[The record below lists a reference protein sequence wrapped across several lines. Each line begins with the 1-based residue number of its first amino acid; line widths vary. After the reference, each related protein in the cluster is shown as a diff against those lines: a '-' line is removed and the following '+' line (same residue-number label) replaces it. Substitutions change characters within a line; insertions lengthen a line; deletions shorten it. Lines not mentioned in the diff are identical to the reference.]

1 MTDTVVGLDVD
12 DLKDHLRYKLRHTRA
27 AYSHPSRRH
36 DARCAA
42 LAENVFQALNGAQAV
57 AAYVSVG
64 DEPCT
69 RLLIDELH
77 AAGVQVLLPVLG
89 PHLSRSW
96 GWFRGSD
103 DLATRAPGRPPEPS
117 GLVLGPAAITLVQSV
132 LVPALAVDAHG
143 NRLGQGGGW
152 YDRMLPLV
160 NPGVET
166 FALLHPNEYL
176 TDTTLPTAE
185 FDRPVSGIITTEGI
199 TRF

>member
-12 DLKDHLRYKLRHTRA
+12 DLKDHLRYKLRRTRA
-27 AYSHPSRRH
+27 AHSHPSRRH

-96 GWFRGSD
+96 GWFRGD
-103 DLATRAPGRPPEPS
+103 NAANRAVKLGS
-117 GLVLGPAAITLVQSV
+117 G
-132 LVPALAVDAHG
+132 
-143 NRLGQGGGW
+143 
-152 YDRMLPLV
+152 
-160 NPGVET
+160 
-166 FALLHPNEYL
+166 
-176 TDTTLPTAE
+176 
-185 FDRPVSGIITTEGI
+185 
-199 TRF
+199 

>member
-12 DLKDHLRYKLRHTRA
+12 DLKDHLRYKLRRTRA

-77 AAGVQVLLPVLG
+77 TCA
-89 PHLSRSW
+89 W
-96 GWFRGSD
+96 
-103 DLATRAPGRPPEPS
+103 APLIAQL
-117 GLVLGPAAITLVQSV
+117 GLVP
-132 LVPALAVDAHG
+132 
-143 NRLGQGGGW
+143 W
-152 YDRMLPLV
+152 
-160 NPGVET
+160 
-166 FALLHPNEYL
+166 
-176 TDTTLPTAE
+176 
-185 FDRPVSGIITTEGI
+185 
-199 TRF
+199 

>member
-12 DLKDHLRYKLRHTRA
+12 DLKDHLRYKLRRTRA

-77 AAGVQVLLPVLG
+77 AAGVQVLLPDRKASCRERVL
-89 PHLSRSW
+89 R
-96 GWFRGSD
+96 
-103 DLATRAPGRPPEPS
+103 
-117 GLVLGPAAITLVQSV
+117 LV
-132 LVPALAVDAHG
+132 
-143 NRLGQGGGW
+143 
-152 YDRMLPLV
+152 
-160 NPGVET
+160 
-166 FALLHPNEYL
+166 
-176 TDTTLPTAE
+176 
-185 FDRPVSGIITTEGI
+185 
-199 TRF
+199 

>member
-12 DLKDHLRYKLRHTRA
+12 DLKDHLRYKLRRTRA

-89 PHLSRSW
+89 PTYRAAGAGSVVAMIWLPALPAVPPSLLAWCWGLPLSRW
-96 GWFRGSD
+96 CKAYWCRRWQ
-103 DLATRAPGRPPEPS
+103 LTRTATA
-117 GLVLGPAAITLVQSV
+117 
-132 LVPALAVDAHG
+132 
-143 NRLGQGGGW
+143 
-152 YDRMLPLV
+152 
-160 NPGVET
+160 
-166 FALLHPNEYL
+166 
-176 TDTTLPTAE
+176 
-185 FDRPVSGIITTEGI
+185 
-199 TRF
+199 